1 MDSITSDQRRHLNRC
16 WLRIAVLAAMI
27 FVLSLI
33 GVALRWERSWYVTVN
48 WTESLTHWAFV
59 VDRTADPNVGDYVDF
74 RPPDNPYYQNINFVK
89 QVVAGPGDVVECD
102 DHLQC
107 DDAGCQ
113 RKSFDAVR
121 WLLRSV
127 RCLQSSQSGP
137 HLPIQ

>member
-1 MDSITSDQRRHLNRC
+1 MVSITSDQRRHLNRC

-102 DHLQC
+102 GRQLWCH
-107 DDAGCQ
+107 
-113 RKSFDAVR
+113 V
-121 WLLRSV
+121 
-127 RCLQSSQSGP
+127 
-137 HLPIQ
+137 